1 MSAQIAIFIAIAAL
15 FTAFISGVFG
25 MAGGMVFMG
34 IIAIYLGVAEAMV
47 VHGIIQSLSNV
58 SRAAMLRPHIRWD
71 IMLYIGLGA
80 LPAVGLMAMVSF
92 VPGKALLYLMLGLLP
107 FLLWLPKDRLAF
119 DAARPVHALACGFLV
134 MTLNLT
140 AGVAGPAL
148 DFFFIKT
155 TMNRNQIVATKA
167 VTMFGSH
174 LVKIFYFGIPLL
186 KASNLSGFPPW
197 WMFALALPL
206 TLLGTY
212 LGTRVLQRLS
222 DVGFKSYTKY
232 IVTGIGIIY
241 LWRAAVLYGL
251 I

>member
-1 MSAQIAIFIAIAAL
+1 MSPQIAALIAITAL

-25 MAGGMVFMG
+25 MAGGMIFMG

-47 VHGIIQSLSNV
+47 VHGMIQSVSNLSRGAFL
-58 SRAAMLRPHIRWD
+58 RAHIRWD
-71 IMLYIGLGA
+71 ILLYIGLGA
-80 LPAVGLMAMVSF
+80 LPAIALMAVVSF
-92 VPGKALLYLMLGLLP
+92 IPSKALLYLMLGLLP
-107 FLLWLPKDRLAF
+107 FLLWLPKDKLAF
-119 DAARPVHALACGFLV
+119 DAAKPAHAFACGSLV
-134 MTLNLT
+134 MLLNLT

-155 TMNRNQIVATKA
+155 SLTRNEIVATKA

-174 LVKIFYFGIPLL
+174 MVKIVYFGIPLVVEHGTDGL
-186 KASNLSGFPPW
+186 PPW
-197 WMFALALPL
+197 WMFAIAIPL

-222 DVGFKSYTKY
+222 DVGFRSSTKY
-232 IVTGIGIIY
+232 LVTGIGIVY
-241 LWRAAVLYGL
+241 LLRAASLYGL

>member
-1 MSAQIAIFIAIAAL
+1 MSPQIAALIAIAAL

-34 IIAIYLGVAEAMV
+34 ILGLYLGVAEAMV
-47 VHGIIQSLSNV
+47 VHGLIQSVSNLSR
-58 SRAAMLRPHIRWD
+58 SAFLRAHIRWD
-71 IMLYIGLGA
+71 ILLYIGIGA
-80 LPAVGLMAMVSF
+80 LPAIALMLSIRF
-92 VPGKALLYLMLGLLP
+92 IPSKALLYLMLGLLP

-119 DAARPVHALACGFLV
+119 DAAKPVHAFACGVLV
-134 MTLNLT
+134 MLLNLT

-155 TMNRNQIVATKA
+155 SLTRNEIVATKA

-174 LVKIFYFGIPLL
+174 MVKIAYFGLPML
-186 KASNLSGFPPW
+186 KASGLSGMPPW
-197 WMFALALPL
+197 WMFAVAIPL

-222 DVGFKSYTKY
+222 DVGFRSYTKY
-232 IVTGIGIIY
+232 IVTGVGVVY
-241 LWRAAVLYGL
+241 LYHAAGLYEL

>member
-1 MSAQIAIFIAIAAL
+1 MSAQIALIIAISAL
-15 FTAFISGVFG
+15 FTAFVSGVFG
-25 MAGGMVFMG
+25 MAGGMIFMG
-34 IIAIYLGVAEAMV
+34 IIAVYLGVAEAMV
-47 VHGIIQSLSNV
+47 VHGLVQSLSNV
-58 SRAAMLRPHIRWD
+58 SRAAMLKRHIRWD
-71 IMLYIGLGA
+71 IMMFIALGA
-80 LPAVGLMAMVSF
+80 LPAIAIMAMIAF
-92 VPGKALLYLMLGLLP
+92 IPGKALLYLMLGLLP

-119 DAARPVHALACGFLV
+119 DAAKPVHAMACGFLV
-134 MTLNLT
+134 MMLNLT

-174 LVKIFYFGIPLL
+174 IVKIFYFGIPLV
-186 KASNLSGFPPW
+186 KASGLGGLPPW
-197 WMFALALPL
+197 WMFALAVPL

-222 DVGFKSYTKY
+222 DLHFKSYTKY
-232 IVTGIGIIY
+232 IVTVIGVIY